1 MSKDVKPHHRSVPHK
16 KKITPVSGY
25 PTKLVIFK
33 PPASK
38 FWWCRY
44 FTQKKVLKRSTKTE
58 DKSTKTEDKRE
69 ALQFAKKILRRN
81 PVVRAKPFAAEQK
94 RIL

>member
-58 DKSTKTEDKRE
+58 DKRE